1 MYKYK
6 FHVRDIFKLCYSY
19 LLTIFKQILQPF
31 LIDITVS
38 MCLDCLLIG
47 FNSLLPLSHYLIQDS
62 KLIIALQLE
71 QSFIVTACFKYFS
84 ASA

>member
-1 MYKYK
+1 MYKYQ

-38 MCLDCLLIG
+38 MRLDGFLIG
-47 FNSLLPLSHYLIQDS
+47 FHGHLPLSHYLIQDS
-62 KLIIALQLE
+62 KFIIALL
-71 QSFIVTACFKYFS
+71 TAMIPTT
-84 ASA
+84 

>member
-19 LLTIFKQILQPF
+19 LLTIFKQILQPL
-31 LIDITVS
+31 LIDITMS

-47 FNSLLPLSHYLIQDS
+47 FNGHLPLSHYFIQDS
-62 KLIIALQLE
+62 KLIIAIL
-71 QSFIVTACFKYFS
+71 TATVS
-84 ASA
+84 TA

>member
-31 LIDITVS
+31 LINIAVS
-38 MCLDCLLIG
+38 MRLDCLLIG
-47 FNSLLPLSHYLIQDS
+47 FDGFLPFAHYLIQDS
-62 KLIIALQLE
+62 KLIIAFLAAMI
-71 QSFIVTACFKYFS
+71 STA
-84 ASA
+84 

>member
-19 LLTIFKQILQPF
+19 LLTIFKQILQPL

-38 MCLDCLLIG
+38 MRLDCLLIG
-47 FNSLLPLSHYLIQDS
+47 FHGHLPLSHYLIQNS
-62 KLIIALQLE
+62 KFIITFLAAM
-71 QSFIVTACFKYFS
+71 IPTA
-84 ASA
+84 

>member
-38 MCLDCLLIG
+38 MRLDGFLIG
-47 FNSLLPLSHYLIQDS
+47 FNGHLPLSHHLIQDS
-62 KLIIALQLE
+62 KFIITFLAAM
-71 QSFIVTACFKYFS
+71 IPTA
-84 ASA
+84 